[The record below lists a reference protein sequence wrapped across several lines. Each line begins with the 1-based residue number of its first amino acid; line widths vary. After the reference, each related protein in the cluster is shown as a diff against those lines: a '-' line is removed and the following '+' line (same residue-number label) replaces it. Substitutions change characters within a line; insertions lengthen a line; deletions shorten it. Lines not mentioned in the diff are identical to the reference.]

1 MSGTKKLA
9 IGMSAYQARHS
20 AKALRRLIS
29 AFGESTNLRAAFSKV
44 NNALPDKERIGLK
57 SKKSAKARA
66 SKKSVKKSA
75 KKASVQE

>member
-9 IGMSAYQARHS
+9 IGVTAYQARHS

-29 AFGESTNLRAAFSKV
+29 RFGESMSLSAAFAKV

-57 SKKSAKARA
+57 KEKKEKKIAKKTR
-66 SKKSVKKSA
+66 KSVEQ
-75 KKASVQE
+75 KAAA